1 MYLYR
6 HGTDTTKVWVSRGGG
21 GGGGKGVN
29 ERRLGP
35 SIKRSPQNFQ
45 APQKYIKF

>member
-1 MYLYR
+1 MDLYR
-6 HGTDTTKVWVSRGGG
+6 HGTDTTKVWVSRGGWG
-21 GGGGKGVN
+21 GVN

-45 APQKYIKF
+45 ATQKYIKF